1 MLINANCRDYFKTL
15 KDCSVDLIFTDPPY
29 ALGSEVYIRPDGK
42 PDYAKSS
49 DFMDKWKQ
57 PDGRFWEEW
66 FVEASRVLKHGAKI
80 VMFGMDRQLMLYKYY
95 ACAAGF
101 REHQSLYWYS
111 ISSFPKATD
120 LSKAIDKSMGLDRPV
135 IGKKEGRAATPIQDI
150 RGGKLTDGVSGG
162 IDCSDITE
170 PVSDLAKKYSG
181 YKYSVAPLKQTN
193 ETIMVFQKPYKSG
206 SCLHDTLAME
216 AGDQECS
223 CGALNIEDSRTPF
236 EEGGSLASNPSLR
249 SHIKGGNG
257 GNIFPTEA
265 ETRIVVPNK
274 SGRYPA
280 QTFVNSEASEALDGQ
295 CSKECRGG
303 SIKKGTPQGFG
314 DDSTLYGNGFHFK
327 EFDAYN
333 DLGGCSKILHT
344 CDYDSEEIDL
354 YLYCP
359 KVSTAERGSCKHP
372 TMKPISLLARLLRLF
387 KTPDMKVVV
396 DPFVGSGSTI
406 LAGITFGIDVIGI
419 EQDID
424 SFNEAVERVSTTAV
438 QFDIFNM

>member
-1 MLINANCRDYFKTL
+1 MLINANCLEYLKTL
-15 KDCSVDLIFTDPPY
+15 QDCSVDLIFTDPPY
-29 ALGSEVYIRPDGK
+29 ALGSEVYIRFDGK
-42 PDYAKSS
+42 PDYDKSS
-49 DFMDKWKQ
+49 DFMNKWKQ

-66 FVEASRVLKHGAKI
+66 FIEASRVLKYGAKV

-101 REHQSLYWYS
+101 KEHQSLYWYS

-135 IGKKEGRAATPIQDI
+135 VGKKEGRAATPIQDI

-216 AGDQECS
+216 AGDLECS
-223 CGALNIEDSRTPF
+223 CGALNIDGSRVPVQKDDRHSYGVDGDAFSSPTKTAYGKFDRVAYSQDS
-236 EEGGSLASNPSLR
+236 
-249 SHIKGGNG
+249 
-257 GNIFPTEA
+257 
-265 ETRIVVPNK
+265 

-280 QTFVNSEASEALDGQ
+280 PVFVNSGSADVLDNQSPDLQKGKGCYVRKNGDSQ
-295 CSKECRGG
+295 FFG
-303 SIKKGTPQGFG
+303 SMGSGVEDAP
-314 DDSTLYGNGFHFK
+314 NGIS
-327 EFDAYN
+327 DT
-333 DLGGCSKILHT
+333 GGCSKILHK
-344 CDYDSEEIDL
+344 CGFDEEEHDL
-354 YLYCP
+354 YFYCP
-359 KVSTAERGSCKHP
+359 KVAPEERGSCKHP
-372 TMKPISLLARLLRLF
+372 TMKPISLLVRLLKLF

-396 DPFVGSGSTI
+396 DPFVGSGSSI
-406 LAGITFGIDVIGI
+406 IAGKHLNLDVIGI
-419 EQDID
+419 EQDTL
-424 SFNEAVERVSTTAV
+424 SYNEAEKRIKDTAV
-438 QFDIFNM
+438 QIDIFNM